1 MDKDTQT
8 ITYSEEYLHNN
19 YGTRANVGQVVMYE
33 GIQRPS
39 GQPGILA
46 MMPKERALD
55 ISGHIEV
62 HLEHVKKMDL
72 EDIVCL
78 RDMCEH
84 ELANRLGDKGKI
96 LVNG

>member
-1 MDKDTQT
+1 MDKNTQT
-8 ITYSEEYLHNN
+8 ITYSEEYLHNH

-33 GIQRPS
+33 GVHRKS
-39 GQPGILA
+39 DAPGILG

-96 LVNG
+96 LVHG